1 MSLAVRILKFLVLV
15 FLLWGLQLFPYVLHN
30 CSHFFHPSSRMNPSI
45 LKDCIND
52 KPICLRSISILFPFL
67 HLPNHMCVVLLCLP
81 QDVLSVG
88 WSLAPLA
95 LSNWISSSARLWHSS
110 IVQVFRVPF
119 LAEPQASLETQPLL
133 VLKSILCYEK
143 PLLHSDNN
151 KFLKCCGKK
160 SLISMLCQVS
170 KISLRMSSEARI
182 ETHFSRLRS

>member
-1 MSLAVRILKFLVLV
+1 
-15 FLLWGLQLFPYVLHN
+15 
-30 CSHFFHPSSRMNPSI
+30 MNPSI

-52 KPICLRSISILFPFL
+52 KPICLRRISILFPFL
-67 HLPNHMCVVLLCLP
+67 QLPNHMWVVLLCLL

-95 LSNWISSSARLWHSS
+95 LSKWISSSARLWHSS
-110 IVQVFRVPF
+110 IVQVFQVPF
-119 LAEPQASLETQPLL
+119 LAKPQASPETQTLL
-133 VLKSILCYEK
+133 VLKSFSWHGK
-143 PLLHSDNN
+143 PLLHSDNK
-151 KFLKCCGKK
+151 KFLKCCGK

>member
-1 MSLAVRILKFLVLV
+1 
-15 FLLWGLQLFPYVLHN
+15 
-30 CSHFFHPSSRMNPSI
+30 MNPSI
-45 LKDCIND
+45 PKDCIND
-52 KPICLRSISILFPFL
+52 KPVCLRRISILFPFL

-95 LSNWISSSARLWHSS
+95 LSKWISSLQDFWHSS
-110 IVQVFRVPF
+110 IVRVFRVPF
-119 LAEPQASLETQPLL
+119 LAKPRASLETQTLL
-133 VLKSILCYEK
+133 VFKSIWWHEK

-151 KFLKCCGKK
+151 KFLKYCGEK

-182 ETHFSRLRS
+182 ETHFSRLRY